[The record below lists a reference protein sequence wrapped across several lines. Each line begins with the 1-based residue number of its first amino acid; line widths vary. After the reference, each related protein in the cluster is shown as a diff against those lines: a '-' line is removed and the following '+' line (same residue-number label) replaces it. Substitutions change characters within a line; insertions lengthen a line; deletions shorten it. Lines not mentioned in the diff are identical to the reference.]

1 MANVKYCPLCDRKVE
16 PIKKFSWAFFLLTV
30 WIGIGLLYLLYYLL
44 LGAKK
49 YCPICGTKRLQSVD
63 KVAEQAILQQ
73 QN

>member
-44 LGAKK
+44 LGAKNIAR
-49 YCPICGTKRLQSVD
+49 Y
-63 KVAEQAILQQ
+63 VAL
-73 QN
+73 NDYRM